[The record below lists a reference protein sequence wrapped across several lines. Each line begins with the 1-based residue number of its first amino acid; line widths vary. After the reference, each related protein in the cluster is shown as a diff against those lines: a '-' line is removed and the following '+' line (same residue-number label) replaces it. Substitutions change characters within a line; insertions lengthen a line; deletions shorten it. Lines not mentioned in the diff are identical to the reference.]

1 MSLEIIKTPHVTEK
15 SSTAMEKG
23 RYVFVVS
30 GTTNKIEVKKA
41 FEKAF
46 GEKVAT
52 VQMVNVRAKTRL
64 AGKGTTIEKRHA
76 FKKAIVTL
84 VGKKKI
90 DIFQTK
96 TDKSDKDKA
105 KANAAAA
112 KKSPTTEKTAAPTST
127 PTKKPAKKA
136 VKTAAKK

>member
-15 SSTAMEKG
+15 SSGSMEKG

-30 GTTNKIEVKKA
+30 RTANKIEVKKA

-46 GEKVAT
+46 GEKVAS
-52 VQMVNVRAKTRL
+52 VQMVNVRAKSRL

-84 VGKKKI
+84 VNKKKI
-90 DIFQTK
+90 DVFQTK

-105 KANAAAA
+105 KAVAAAA
-112 KKSPTTEKTAAPTST
+112 KKSAATPTTAA
-127 PTKKPAKKA
+127 KEKPAKKKVA
-136 VKTAAKK
+136 AAK